1 MMNPQD
7 TVEEIGRLK
16 VVPVVAID
24 DAEAALPLADALA
37 EGGLGVAEITFRTAA
52 GAAVIKKIADQR
64 PKMLVG
70 AGTILTV
77 ENLRRA
83 KDCGA
88 VFGVA
93 PGFNPRIAEEAIKL
107 GFPFFP
113 GVMTPTDIEAA
124 LALKLNVL
132 KFFPAEAAGGLTML
146 KALGEPY
153 KHMGVRFIPTGGVN
167 IENFREYL
175 GVETVLA
182 VGGTW
187 VARRPDI
194 AAGQWDKI
202 KANCRQIV
210 GALEA

>member
-1 MMNPQD
+1 MKPQD
-7 TVEEIGRLK
+7 AIKEIGKFK
-16 VVPVVAID
+16 VIPVVAID

-37 EGGLGVAEITFRTAA
+37 EGGLGVAEITFRTEA
-52 GAAVIKKIADQR
+52 GAAVIKKIAEGR

-83 KDCGA
+83 RDCGA

-93 PGFNPRIAEEAIKL
+93 PGFNPRVAEEAARL

-124 LALKLNVL
+124 LAMKLNVL
-132 KFFPAEAAGGLTML
+132 KFFPAEAAGGIAMV

-153 KHMGVRFIPTGGVN
+153 KHMGIRFIPTGGVN
-167 IENFREYL
+167 PENFRDYL
-175 GVETVLA
+175 AVETVLA

-187 VARRPDI
+187 VAKRQDI

-202 KANCRQIV
+202 KANCMQV
-210 GALEA
+210 AQALKA

>member
-1 MMNPQD
+1 MNPQN
-7 TVEEIGRLK
+7 VIRQIGQLK

-24 DAEAALPLADALA
+24 DAAAALPLADALA
-37 EGGLGVAEITFRTAA
+37 QGGLPVAEITFRTEA
-52 GAAVIKKIADQR
+52 GAAVIKKIAEQR

-93 PGFNPRIAEEAIKL
+93 PGFNPCVAEEAVKL
-107 GFPFFP
+107 GFAFFP
-113 GVMTPTDIEAA
+113 GVMTPTDVEAA
-124 LALKLNVL
+124 LVMKLNIL
-132 KFFPAEAAGGLTML
+132 KFFPAEAAGGVTML

-153 KHMGVRFIPTGGVN
+153 KHAGIRFIPTGGIN
-167 IENFREYL
+167 AENFRDYL
-175 GVETVLA
+175 AVDTVLA

-187 VARRPDI
+187 VAKRPNI
-194 AAGQWDKI
+194 AAGSWAKI
-202 KANCRQIV
+202 TANCKQIIQ
-210 GALEA
+210 ALKA

>member
-1 MMNPQD
+1 MKPQD
-7 TVEEIGRLK
+7 AIKEIGKLK
-16 VVPVVAID
+16 VIPVVAID

-37 EGGLGVAEITFRTAA
+37 EGGLGVAEITFRTEA
-52 GAAVIKKIADQR
+52 GAAVIKKIAEGR

-77 ENLRRA
+77 DNLRRA
-83 KDCGA
+83 RDCGA

-93 PGFNPRIAEEAIKL
+93 PGFNPRVAEEAVKL

-124 LALKLNVL
+124 LAMKLNVL
-132 KFFPAEAAGGLTML
+132 KFFPAEAAGGIAMV

-153 KHMGVRFIPTGGVN
+153 KHMGIRFIPTGGVN
-167 IENFREYL
+167 PENFRDYL
-175 GVETVLA
+175 AVETVLA

-187 VARRPDI
+187 VAKRQDI

-202 KANCRQIV
+202 KANCMQV
-210 GALEA
+210 AQALKA

>member
-1 MMNPQD
+1 MNPQD
-7 TVEEIGRLK
+7 VIRQIGQLK

-24 DAEAALPLADALA
+24 DVAAALPLADALT
-37 EGGLGVAEITFRTAA
+37 EGGLGVAEITFRTEA

-64 PKMLVG
+64 PKMLLG

-83 KDCGA
+83 RDCGA

-93 PGFNPRIAEEAIKL
+93 PGFNPRIAEEAVNL
-107 GFPFFP
+107 SFPFFP

-124 LALKLNVL
+124 MAVKISIL

-153 KHMGVRFIPTGGVN
+153 KHAGIRFIPTGGIN
-167 IENFREYL
+167 AENFREYL
-175 GVETVLA
+175 ALDTVLA

-187 VARRPDI
+187 VAKRPDI

-202 KANCRQIV
+202 KANCVQIRQ
-210 GALEA
+210 ALEA

>member
-1 MMNPQD
+1 MKPQD
-7 TVEEIGRLK
+7 AIKEIGKCK
-16 VVPVVAID
+16 VIPVVAID

-37 EGGLGVAEITFRTAA
+37 EGGLAVAEITFRTEA
-52 GAAVIKKIADQR
+52 GAAVIGKIAKER
-64 PKMLVG
+64 PRMLVG

-83 KDCGA
+83 RDCGA

-93 PGFNPRIAEEAIKL
+93 PGFNPKVAEEAVKL

-124 LALKLNVL
+124 LAMKLNVL
-132 KFFPAEAAGGLTML
+132 KFFPAEAAGGIAMV

-153 KHMGVRFIPTGGVN
+153 KHMGIRFIPTGGVKP
-167 IENFREYL
+167 ENFRDYL
-175 GVETVLA
+175 AVETVLA

-187 VARRPDI
+187 VAKRADI
-194 AAGQWDKI
+194 ADGQWEKI
-202 KANCRQIV
+202 KANCV
-210 GALEA
+210 GIAQALKA

>member
-1 MMNPQD
+1 MKPQD
-7 TVEEIGRLK
+7 AIKEIGKLK
-16 VVPVVAID
+16 VIPVVAID

-37 EGGLGVAEITFRTAA
+37 EGGLGVAEITFRTEA
-52 GAAVIKKIADQR
+52 GAAVIKKIAEGR

-83 KDCGA
+83 RDCGA

-93 PGFNPRIAEEAIKL
+93 PGFNPRVAEEAVKL

-124 LALKLNVL
+124 LAMKLNVL
-132 KFFPAEAAGGLTML
+132 KFFPAEAAGGIAMV

-153 KHMGVRFIPTGGVN
+153 KHMGIRFIPTGGVN
-167 IENFREYL
+167 PENFRDYL
-175 GVETVLA
+175 AVETVLA

-187 VARRPDI
+187 VAKRQDI

-202 KANCRQIV
+202 KANCMQV
-210 GALEA
+210 AQALKA